1 MDFDFDF
8 DFEIISEPKQ
18 INVIDI
24 CGLVKKMKSKERKMF
39 FIDDETEQLEALL
52 EKPPTKQEC
61 YKMLSVGGGFS
72 SIGLIKYVAE
82 IETITEMYISTF
94 RIGRKQ
100 FDVLTEL
107 KDKGKLGKCF
117 LITSQTQQKVD
128 GAMSYNG
135 TTYNYY
141 EYICEKCKEYEWVL
155 KAYDNHSK
163 LILMQTNKNYY
174 VVETSSNL
182 NENPKMEQF
191 SFENDKSLFDW
202 YKKLFIELIKE

>member
-1 MDFDFDF
+1 MDIDFDFDF
-8 DFEIISEPKQ
+8 DLYDEPKQ
-18 INVIDI
+18 YNAVDI

-39 FIDDETEQLEALL
+39 FVDDEVGQLEALL
-52 EKPPTKQEC
+52 GNPPTKQEC
-61 YKMLSVGGGFS
+61 YKMLSVGGGYS
-72 SIGLIKYVAE
+72 SIGLIKYIAE
-82 IETITEMYISTF
+82 NEVINEMYVSTF

-100 FDVLTEL
+100 FDVITEL
-107 KDKGKLGKCF
+107 KDKGKLGKCAF
-117 LITSQTQQKVD
+117 VTSQTQQKVD
-128 GAMSYNG
+128 CAMIYNG

-141 EYICEKCKEYEWVL
+141 EYICEKCKEYGWVL

-163 LILMQTNKNYY
+163 LILMRTDKNYY

-191 SFENDKSLFDW
+191 SFENDKSLYEW

>member
-8 DFEIISEPKQ
+8 DFEIPTEPKQ
-18 INVIDI
+18 FNVIDI
-24 CGLVKKMKSKERKMF
+24 CGLVKKMKSKERKLF
-39 FIDDETEQLEALL
+39 FIDDEVEQLDVLL
-52 EKPPTKQEC
+52 RNPPTKQEC

-72 SIGLIKYVAE
+72 SIGLIKYIAE
-82 IETITEMYISTF
+82 LEPVKEMYVSTF

-107 KDKGKLGKCF
+107 KDKGKLGKCVF
-117 LITSQTQQKVD
+117 ITSQTQQKVD
-128 GAMSYNG
+128 GAMFYNG

-141 EYICEKCKEYEWVL
+141 EYICEKCRDYGWTIKT
-155 KAYDNHSK
+155 YDNHSK
-163 LILMQTNKNYY
+163 LILMRTEKNFY

-191 SFENDKSLFDW
+191 NFENDESLYEW
-202 YKKLFIELIKE
+202 YKQLFIELIKE

>member
-1 MDFDFDF
+1 
-8 DFEIISEPKQ
+8 
-18 INVIDI
+18 
-24 CGLVKKMKSKERKMF
+24 
-39 FIDDETEQLEALL
+39 
-52 EKPPTKQEC
+52 
-61 YKMLSVGGGFS
+61 
-72 SIGLIKYVAE
+72 
-82 IETITEMYISTF
+82 MYISTF

-107 KDKGKLGKCF
+107 KDKGKLGECCF
-117 LITSQTQQKVD
+117 ITSQTQQKVD
-128 GAMSYNG
+128 GAMFYNG